1 MTSTLATLVP
11 LCESTL
17 ATLVPLRT
25 GHTRTLQA
33 PGWGQTRT
41 DPLRCRRCRRL
52 SSLPRLPQ
60 ACASG
65 EGYLEVGMG
74 LGKGAG
80 GVGHIPVISTDN
92 SWVAWSN
99 FSQ

>member
-41 DPLRCRRCRRL
+41 DPLRCHRL

-60 ACASG
+60 TCASG

-74 LGKGAG
+74 LGKDAG
-80 GVGHIPVISTDN
+80 WGGGTYL
-92 SWVAWSN
+92 
-99 FSQ
+99 